1 MAAVRLRVI
10 NLLIFLG
17 CFMETIAIIVV
28 TMPVLVP
35 VVQAFHWNLI
45 WFGVIVVINMEM
57 ALIHP
62 PVGLNLFVV
71 QSVAPDV
78 PLRRIVVGTL
88 PYVAIMMA
96 VLILVGVFP
105 QLTALLAPASP

>member
-1 MAAVRLRVI
+1 M
-10 NLLIFLG
+10 
-17 CFMETIAIIVV
+17 
-28 TMPVLVP
+28 
-35 VVQAFHWNLI
+35 VQAFHWDLI

-78 PLRRIVVGTL
+78 PLRRIVFGTL
-88 PYVAIMMA
+88 PYVFIMAA
-96 VLILVGVFP
+96 VLLLVGVFP
-105 QLTALLAPASP
+105 QLTRLLGAPVA